1 MVDKSVRTIADL
13 ARLAGVSK
21 STVSRALSDSPLL
34 SDETKQRIQA
44 LAREHNFRLN
54 QAARQLTMQKSRTV
68 AFVTHVHYQNAVVHG
83 SHLNPF
89 FMDIL
94 SAASFTLATNGYDLL
109 MAHVDYADSDWPQRY
124 IDTGKADGF
133 ILIAS
138 SRKLQLVQTLLKTDA
153 PFVVWGLPLEDLPI
167 PSVTGDNLMG
177 GQLATEHLLQ
187 MGCQRIAFISG
198 PVDDY
203 EAHQRY
209 QGYEIALLAAGKT
222 VDPSYLTYGDYTGGA
237 GAGSMAQLLQRAP
250 DLDAVFACSDAMAI
264 AAISV
269 LQTHG
274 RRVPEDVAVV
284 GYDDLP
290 AAGYS
295 TPPLTTVRQNLEM
308 YGKLLAEN
316 LVRYLETGEVTK
328 SVVPVE
334 LIVRASSSAG

>member
-21 STVSRALSDSPLL
+21 STVSRALSNSPLL
-34 SDETKQRIQA
+34 SAETKQRIQA

-54 QAARQLTMQKSRTV
+54 QAARQLTMQKSHTV
-68 AFVTHVHYQNAVVHG
+68 AFVTHVHYQNAVIHG

-94 SAASFTLATNGYDLL
+94 SAASFTLASKGYDLL

-138 SRKLQLVQTLLKTDA
+138 SRKLQLVQTLRQTDA

-167 PSVTGDNLMG
+167 PSVMGDNLMG
-177 GQLATEHLLQ
+177 GRLATEHLLQ
-187 MGCQRIAFISG
+187 ASRARIAFIGG

-209 QGYEIALLAAGKT
+209 LGYESALQAAGKPI
-222 VDPSYLTYGDYTGGA
+222 DSSLLTYGDYTSESGA
-237 GAGSMAQLLQRAP
+237 GLMAQLLQQAP
-250 DLDAVFACSDAMAI
+250 DLDAVFASSDAMAI
-264 AAISV
+264 AAINI
-269 LQTHG
+269 LQAHG

-284 GYDDLP
+284 GDDDLP
-290 AAGYS
+290 AAQYS
-295 TPPLTTVRQNLEM
+295 TPPLTTIRQNLAI
-308 YGKLLAEN
+308 YGQLLAEN
-316 LVRYLETGEVTK
+316 LVRYLETGEVIK

-334 LIVRASSSAG
+334 LIVRASSGG

>member
-1 MVDKSVRTIADL
+1 MVDKSVRTIADI

-21 STVSRALSDSPLL
+21 STVSRALNNSPLI

-54 QAARQLTMQKSRTV
+54 QAARQLTMQKSHTV
-68 AFVTHVHYQNAVVHG
+68 AFVTHVHYQNAVIHG

-94 SAASFTLATNGYDLL
+94 SAASFTLASNGYDLL

-124 IDTGKADGF
+124 LDTGKADGF

-138 SRKLQLVQTLLKTDA
+138 SRKLQLVQTLRKTDA
-153 PFVVWGLPLEDLPI
+153 PFVVWGLPMEDLPI

-177 GQLATEHLLQ
+177 GRLAAEHLLQ
-187 MGCQRIAFISG
+187 TGRQHIALIGG
-198 PVDDY
+198 PADDY

-209 QGYEIALLAAGKT
+209 LGYESALQTAGKT
-222 VDPSYLTYGDYTGGA
+222 VDPSLLTYGDYTGESGA
-237 GAGSMAQLLQRAP
+237 ELMAQLLQQAP
-250 DLDAVFACSDAMAI
+250 HLDAVFACSDTMAI
-264 AAISV
+264 AAINV

-274 RRVPEDVAVV
+274 RRVPEEVAVV
-284 GYDDLP
+284 GYDDQP
-290 AAGYS
+290 SAPYS
-295 TPPLTTVRQNLEM
+295 TPPLTTIRQNLEM
-308 YGKLLAEN
+308 YGQLLAEN
-316 LVRYLETGEVTK
+316 LIRYLETGEVIK

-334 LIVRASSSAG
+334 LIVRASTGG